1 MQDKRILV
9 VDDDPV
15 NFEVIETLL
24 DRYNY
29 QLHYASDGKSAI
41 SVLDHVRPDLILL
54 DVMMPEIN
62 GVETCKKIRATPQWE
77 TIPII
82 MVTALDNTLILSHC
96 LAAGANDFVAK
107 PINSIELQARILSML
122 RIKQQYDDIQNLSAL
137 QAETVSFLQE
147 TLDELRGNLA
157 RSLSHELNT
166 PINGILGTLSLLDDD
181 LAEMTIDEIK
191 EILGWTQTSARRLE
205 GLTQKFLIYLELELK
220 NSSTQTQSP
229 TAWTFPGEK
238 LVQDISSLAQQLG
251 RSTDLTYEFETG
263 HVLGL
268 ERYLSIVLREL
279 LYNAFKFSQPGTPVK
294 VIGRIRQ
301 ERLELIVQDFGRGM
315 TAEQTAKIGAFMQ
328 FDRQLYEQQGVGIGL
343 RIVNKIVEQQNGT
356 FELVSQV
363 SEGTTV
369 EISLPLGLGSAA

>member
-1 MQDKRILV
+1 MTTFKI
-9 VDDDPV
+9 
-15 NFEVIETLL
+15 
-24 DRYNY
+24 Y
-29 QLHYASDGKSAI
+29 QL
-41 SVLDHVRPDLILL
+41 
-54 DVMMPEIN
+54 
-62 GVETCKKIRATPQWE
+62 
-77 TIPII
+77 
-82 MVTALDNTLILSHC
+82 
-96 LAAGANDFVAK
+96 FK
-107 PINSIELQARILSML
+107 PKPL
-122 RIKQQYDDIQNLSAL
+122 
-137 QAETVSFLQE
+137 VFLQE

-279 LYNAFKFSQPGTPVK
+279 LDNAFKFSQPGTPVK

-369 EISLPLGLGSAA
+369 EISLPLGLVSAA